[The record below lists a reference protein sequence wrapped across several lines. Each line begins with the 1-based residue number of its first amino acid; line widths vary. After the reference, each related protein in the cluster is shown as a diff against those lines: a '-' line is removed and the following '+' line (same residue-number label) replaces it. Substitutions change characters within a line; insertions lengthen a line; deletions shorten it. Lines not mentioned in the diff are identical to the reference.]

1 MDIMSWNAASDK
13 IQSKQEEKHKDNGI
27 YGTFVFFFFFF
38 KFYVTSREGE
48 KEN

>member
-27 YGTFVFFFFFF
+27 YGTFVFFFFF